1 VLKTAAEYFAVR
13 IVPERAAKAGYAI
26 VFKPLSSLDVILI
39 PQSRE
44 ELQRSPET
52 FRGEARLSI
61 SDRFL
66 DRPLQTEMKQR
77 CLKSWPH
84 ASHFVA
90 ALRSI
95 CHRTNPPRRT

>member
-1 VLKTAAEYFAVR
+1 MGLKTAAEYFAVR
-13 IVPERAAKAGYAI
+13 IVPEKAAKIGYAI
-26 VFKPLSSLDVILI
+26 VFKPLPSLDVILI

-44 ELQRSPET
+44 KLQRSGRSSRGQAFNLGSNFGPTSPNSIPE
-52 FRGEARLSI
+52 
-61 SDRFL
+61 
-66 DRPLQTEMKQR
+66 R

-95 CHRTNPPRRT
+95 RHRTNPPWRT